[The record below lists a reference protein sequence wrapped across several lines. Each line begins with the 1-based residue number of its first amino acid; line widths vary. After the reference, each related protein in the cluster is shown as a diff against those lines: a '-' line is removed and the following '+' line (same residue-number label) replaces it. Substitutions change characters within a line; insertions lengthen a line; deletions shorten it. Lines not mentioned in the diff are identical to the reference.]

1 LWALAVAPVLV
12 TAFVYRDS
20 LYGPLIFDDEYTI
33 RINTHVRS
41 LSGIWGAAF
50 GTPHSTL
57 TSRPVSAATFVINFH
72 FGQLNVFGYHVV
84 NLAIHLICTLL
95 LWGLVRRTLIA
106 PNVDE
111 RVRPAAPWLA
121 TLVALL
127 WSVHPLQTEAVE
139 YITQRTTLLM
149 GMFMLATLY
158 GAARSWT
165 LPHSARWQAM
175 AVACCA
181 LGMGSKE
188 DMVAAPLLII
198 AYDAT
203 FFAAS
208 WKDAFARRGK
218 FYMALASTWIL
229 LVAFIA
235 MGPSNPTT
243 GLHGKLSITSWE
255 YLLTQAR
262 AITRYLRLAFW
273 PRPLILAYDW
283 KKSTSVGDV
292 WLQGLMIVALL
303 AATGVGLWLRRWWGW
318 LGAWFFLILAPTSS
332 VMPIAT
338 EFVAERRMYLP
349 LLSVIAIV
357 LVGGY
362 SLLLRLIPNATR
374 VSSGVA
380 IAVSVLAMFGL
391 ARASHARLDQY
402 ESALVL
408 WTATAEDSPNSG
420 MAQSNLANALLASG
434 DTTRALEHF
443 DQALKID
450 PGNSESNTNLCVLYQ
465 QMGQPAKAVQHGRDA
480 VAAWPERAVLHVNLA
495 LALIDIGE
503 IAEAMAEAQKAI
515 QLEPESSKAY
525 NCLGILLARQGR
537 YAEAEPIFR
546 KAMQVDHSDP
556 LPYYNMA
563 QMRIEQG
570 RQPDGSVSPDATA
583 ASVAL
588 IRQGSALQP
597 SDAEGHRRLGR
608 ALTQQGDLV
617 GALREFEIAAQL
629 KPMDQANQNDIAQ
642 IRAHLGG
649 S

>member
-1 LWALAVAPVLV
+1 
-12 TAFVYRDS
+12 
-20 LYGPLIFDDEYTI
+20 
-33 RINTHVRS
+33 
-41 LSGIWGAAF
+41 
-50 GTPHSTL
+50 
-57 TSRPVSAATFVINFH
+57 
-72 FGQLNVFGYHVV
+72 
-84 NLAIHLICTLL
+84 
-95 LWGLVRRTLIA
+95 
-106 PNVDE
+106 
-111 RVRPAAPWLA
+111 
-121 TLVALL
+121 
-127 WSVHPLQTEAVE
+127 
-139 YITQRTTLLM
+139 
-149 GMFMLATLY
+149 
-158 GAARSWT
+158 
-165 LPHSARWQAM
+165 
-175 AVACCA
+175 
-181 LGMGSKE
+181 
-188 DMVAAPLLII
+188 
-198 AYDAT
+198 
-203 FFAAS
+203 
-208 WKDAFARRGK
+208 
-218 FYMALASTWIL
+218 
-229 LVAFIA
+229 
-235 MGPSNPTT
+235 
-243 GLHGKLSITSWE
+243 
-255 YLLTQAR
+255 
-262 AITRYLRLAFW
+262 
-273 PRPLILAYDW
+273 
-283 KKSTSVGDV
+283 
-292 WLQGLMIVALL
+292 
-303 AATGVGLWLRRWWGW
+303 
-318 LGAWFFLILAPTSS
+318 
-332 VMPIAT
+332 MPITT

-349 LLSVIAIV
+349 LLSIIVIM

-362 SLLLRLIPNATR
+362 SALLRLMPNAPR

-391 ARASHARLDQY
+391 AKATHARLDQY

-503 IAEAMAEAQKAI
+503 VAEAMAEAQKAI

-556 LPYYNMA
+556 LPYYNLA

-629 KPMDQANQNDIAQ
+629 KPMDQAIQNDIAQ